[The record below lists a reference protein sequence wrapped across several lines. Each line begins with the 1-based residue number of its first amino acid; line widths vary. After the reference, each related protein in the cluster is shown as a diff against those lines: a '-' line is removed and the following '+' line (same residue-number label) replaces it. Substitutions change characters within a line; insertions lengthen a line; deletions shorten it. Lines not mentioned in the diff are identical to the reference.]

1 MGGNEGTLFPMG
13 VAGHQDVGG
22 QRIVC
27 CAYCLQLLGWPDW
40 PVLGVL
46 LGTRR
51 FCGLMRGQGGIS
63 RPSEH

>member
-1 MGGNEGTLFPMG
+1 MG
-13 VAGHQDVGG
+13 VPGHQDVGA

-51 FCGLMRGQGGIS
+51 FCGVMRGEGGIS